1 MTSPTTAFAPMA
13 PEWAVDDWLNTDTPL
28 SLDTLRGRV
37 VVLLSFQMLCP
48 GCVAQALPQASRVHA
63 AFPRDEVAM
72 VGLHT
77 VFEHHEAMTP
87 AALRA
92 FVHEYR
98 LTFPIGIDRPVAG
111 QSIPATMR
119 AYAMHGTPTWTL
131 IDRDGRVRAQHF
143 GELDPRPRGPE
154 TALRRAGPGGDA
166 PAIPPPEASIATGCA
181 DGACA
186 VPAHA

>member
-143 GELDPRPRGPE
+143 GELDP
-154 TALRRAGPGGDA
+154 LRLGAQIGLLMAERGGDA
-166 PAIPPPEASIATGCA
+166 TDIAAAEAGDATGCA

-186 VPAHA
+186 VPVHA